1 VRKFI
6 ADGMLGGLARW
17 LRFIGYD
24 TLYFNTSRKI
34 ELIRVAEKEKRIIL
48 TKDRRLTDEFSDITY
63 FVKGENTLEQ
73 LKEVIKNFKLEINE
87 ENFFNLCS
95 VCNRKLEKIEKEKI
109 KEKVPE
115 YVYNIKDEFSICYN
129 CGRIYWNGDHCKSIR
144 EVLKKL

>member
-1 VRKFI
+1 
-6 ADGMLGGLARW
+6 MLGGLARW

-87 ENFFNLCS
+87 ENLFNLCS

-115 YVYNIKDEFSICYN
+115 YVYNNKEEFSQCPR
-129 CGRIYWNGDHCKSIR
+129 CGRVYWEGDHCKHIR
-144 EVLKKL
+144 EVIEKL